1 MQMLNPNIHKASR
14 ILLVFFA
21 LAVTGLKAQPL
32 HVDGVMAIVGDKVVL
47 RSDYE
52 TEMGQL
58 ARSGNLQDS
67 QQLSCLV
74 LRKLILRKL
83 MLNQA
88 EIDSLPLS
96 EERIDAEIDNRL
108 RYFQR
113 QAGSQADLERYLGK
127 TLSEYREDIRPKMKE
142 QLLAQEM
149 ENKIT
154 SSVKISP
161 QEVKQFYN
169 DIQKDSLPVIP
180 AEVEVAQLLIEP
192 PVSVEAKEFA
202 REQLEM
208 LRKRLLK
215 GESFEKLA
223 KTYSQDPGSR
233 DNYGLLPEFGR
244 GEMVPEFERM
254 AFKLKQDSI
263 SPVFESPFGFH
274 IMKVGKR
281 MGERVLAS
289 HILIRAEYTSAD
301 FIATQKR
308 IDSAYDL
315 LYEKKID
322 WCTAVKRYASDEIGN
337 RGYCGFFND
346 ETTGSQ
352 KMIFDELPPEIKMI
366 VDKLKPGEFSE
377 PARTFTPDGRAIYR
391 MVFLK
396 SFTAPHQ
403 ANLTQDY
410 GRIQLEAEA
419 RKKQKAIDTW
429 VDKTKKDTYIRV
441 QSNLI
446 QCPDLKVLEAQ
457 N

>member
-1 MQMLNPNIHKASR
+1 MPNLLIHRACR
-14 ILLVFFA
+14 FLLLFFA
-21 LAVTGLKAQPL
+21 LAAAGLKSQPL

-58 ARSGNLQDS
+58 ARSGNFQDS
-67 QQLSCLV
+67 QQLSCFV

-96 EERIDAEIDNRL
+96 DERIDAEIDNRL

-127 TLSEYREDIRPKMKE
+127 TLAEYREDIRPKMKE

-149 ENKIT
+149 EGKIT

-169 DIQKDSLPVIP
+169 DIQKDSLPIIP

-192 PVSVEAKEFA
+192 PVSPEAKEFA
-202 REQLEM
+202 REQLQL
-208 LRKRLLK
+208 LRTRLLA

-223 KTYSQDPGSR
+223 KTYSQDPGSK
-233 DNYGLLPEFGR
+233 DNNGLLPEFGR

-254 AFKLKQDSI
+254 AFKLKPDSI

-274 IMKVGKR
+274 LMKVSKR
-281 MGERVLAS
+281 LGERVIAS
-289 HILIRAEYTSAD
+289 HILIRAEYTTAD
-301 FIATQKR
+301 FNATQKR

-322 WCTAVKRYASDEIGN
+322 WCTAVKRYASADIGN
-337 RGYCGFFND
+337 RGYCGFFTD

-391 MVFLK
+391 MVYLK

-403 ANLTQDY
+403 ANLAQDY

>member
-1 MQMLNPNIHKASR
+1 MRNITLHNTLRFFSV
-14 ILLVFFA
+14 LFA
-21 LAVTGLKAQPL
+21 LTAAGLKSQPL
-32 HVDGVMAIVGDKVVL
+32 HVDGVMAVVGDKVVL

-58 ARSGNLQDS
+58 ASSANFQDS
-67 QQLSCLV
+67 QQLSCMV

-113 QAGSQADLERYLGK
+113 QVGSQADLERYLGK

-149 ENKIT
+149 ESKIT
-154 SSVKISP
+154 SAVKISP

-169 DIQKDSLPVIP
+169 DIQKDSLPIIP

-192 PVSVEAKEFA
+192 PVSQEAKEFA
-202 REQLEM
+202 REQLQM
-208 LRKRLLK
+208 LRMRILA

-223 KTYSQDPGSR
+223 KTYSQDPGSKE
-233 DNYGLLPEFGR
+233 NNGLLPEFGR

-274 IMKVGKR
+274 LMKVAKR

-289 HILIRAEYTSAD
+289 HILIRADYTTSD
-301 FIATQKR
+301 FTAIQQR

-322 WCTAVKRYASDEIGN
+322 WCTAVKRYASADIGN
-337 RGYCGFFND
+337 RGYCGFFTD

-352 KMIFDELPPEIKMI
+352 KMIFDELPPEIKLI
-366 VDKLKPGEFSE
+366 VDKLKLGDFSE

-391 MVFLK
+391 MVYLK

-403 ANLTQDY
+403 ANLLQDY

-429 VDKTKKDTYIRV
+429 VDKTKKDTYVRV
-441 QSNLI
+441 QSKLI
-446 QCPDLKVLEAQ
+446 QCPDLKAWEAQ

>member
-1 MQMLNPNIHKASR
+1 
-14 ILLVFFA
+14 V

-32 HVDGVMAIVGDKVVL
+32 HVDGIMAIVGDKVVL

-58 ARSGNLQDS
+58 ARSGNFQDS
-67 QQLSCLV
+67 QQLSCVV
-74 LRKLILRKL
+74 LKKLILRKL

-108 RYFQR
+108 RFFQR

-127 TLSEYREDIRPKMKE
+127 TLAEYKEDIRPKMKE

-154 SSVKISP
+154 SAVKISP

-192 PVSVEAKEFA
+192 PVSPEAKEFA
-202 REQLEM
+202 REQLQL
-208 LRKRLLK
+208 LRTRLIS

-223 KTYSQDPGSR
+223 KTYSQDPGSK
-233 DNYGLLPEFGR
+233 DNNGLLPEFGR

-254 AFKLKQDSI
+254 AFKLKPDSI

-274 IMKVGKR
+274 IMKVSKR
-281 MGERVLAS
+281 MGERVQAS
-289 HILIRAEYTSAD
+289 HILIRAEYTTAD
-301 FIATQKR
+301 FNATQKR
-308 IDSAYDL
+308 MDSAYDL

-322 WCTAVKRYASDEIGN
+322 WCSAVKRYASAEIGN
-337 RGYCGFFND
+337 RGNCGFFTD

-366 VDKLKPGEFSE
+366 VDKLKPGELSE

-391 MVFLK
+391 MVYLK
-396 SFTAPHQ
+396 SFTPPHQ
-403 ANLTQDY
+403 ANLQQDY

-419 RKKQKAIDTW
+419 RKKQTAIDNW
-429 VDKTKKDTYIRV
+429 VEKTRKDTYIRA
-441 QSNLI
+441 QSSLI
-446 QCPDLKVLEAQ
+446 QCPDLKAWEVK

>member
-1 MQMLNPNIHKASR
+1 MRNFSIHNAGR
-14 ILLVFFA
+14 FLLVLFA
-21 LAVTGLKAQPL
+21 LTTAVLKGQPL
-32 HVDGVMAIVGDKVVL
+32 HVDGTIAVVGDKVVL

-52 TEMGQL
+52 TEMDQL
-58 ARSGNLQDS
+58 ARSANLQDS
-67 QQLSCLV
+67 QQLPCLV

-96 EERIDAEIDNRL
+96 DERIDAEIDNRL

-127 TLSEYREDIRPKMKE
+127 TLSEYKEVIRPKMKE

-161 QEVKQFYN
+161 QEVKQFYI
-169 DIQKDSLPVIP
+169 DIQKDSLPIIP

-192 PVSVEAKEFA
+192 PVSAEAKDFA
-202 REQLEM
+202 REQLQM
-208 LRKRLLK
+208 LRMRIQA

-223 KTYSQDPGSR
+223 KKFSQDPGSKE
-233 DNYGLLPEFGR
+233 NNGLLPEFGR

-254 AFKLKQDSI
+254 AFKLKPDSL

-274 IMKVGKR
+274 LMKVGKR

-289 HILIRAEYTSAD
+289 HILIRAEYTTTD
-301 FIATQKR
+301 FNATQKR
-308 IDSAYDL
+308 IDSAFDL

-322 WCTAVKRYASDEIGN
+322 WCTAVKRYASADIGN
-337 RGYCGFFND
+337 RGYCGFFTD
-346 ETTGSQ
+346 ETSGSQ

-366 VDKLKPGEFSE
+366 VDKLKSGEFSE
-377 PARTFTPDGRAIYR
+377 PGRTFTPDGRVIYR
-391 MVFLK
+391 MVYLK

-403 ANLTQDY
+403 ANLSQDY

-429 VDKTKKDTYIRV
+429 VDKTQKDTYIRV

-446 QCPDLKVLEAQ
+446 QCPDLKAWEAQ

>member
-1 MQMLNPNIHKASR
+1 MRNIFIHSALR
-14 ILLVFFA
+14 NLLVLIA
-21 LAVTGLKAQPL
+21 LTASGLKSQPL
-32 HVDGVMAIVGDKVVL
+32 HVDGIMAVVGDKVVL

-58 ARSGNLQDS
+58 ARSGNLVDS

-96 EERIDAEIDNRL
+96 DDAEIDNRL

-149 ENKIT
+149 ESKIT

-169 DIQKDSLPVIP
+169 DIPKDSLPIIP

-192 PVSVEAKEFA
+192 PVSPESKDFA
-202 REQLEM
+202 REQLQM
-208 LRKRLLK
+208 LRARLLA

-223 KTYSQDPGSR
+223 KTYSQDPGSKE
-233 DNYGLLPEFGR
+233 NNGLLPEFGR

-254 AFKLKQDSI
+254 AFKLKPDSL

-274 IMKVGKR
+274 LMKVSKR

-289 HILIRAEYTSAD
+289 HILIRAEYTTAD
-301 FIATQKR
+301 FSATQKR

-322 WCTAVKRYASDEIGN
+322 WCAAVKRYASADIGN
-337 RGYCGFFND
+337 RGYCGFFTD

-366 VDKLKPGEFSE
+366 LDKLKPGEFSE
-377 PARTFTPDGRAIYR
+377 PTRTFTPDGRAIYR
-391 MVFLK
+391 MVYLK

-403 ANLTQDY
+403 ANLLQDY

-419 RKKQKAIDTW
+419 RKKQKAIDNW

-441 QSNLI
+441 QGNLI
-446 QCPDLKVLEAQ
+446 QCPDLKALEAQ

>member
-1 MQMLNPNIHKASR
+1 MQNCNGHKSLRFLLMLV
-14 ILLVFFA
+14 LLA
-21 LAVTGLKAQPL
+21 AAGLKSQPL
-32 HVDGVMAIVGDKVVL
+32 HVDGIMAIVGDKVVL

-58 ARSGNLQDS
+58 ARSGNFKDS
-67 QQLSCLV
+67 QQFSCLV

-149 ENKIT
+149 EGKIT

-161 QEVKQFYN
+161 QEVKQFYDN
-169 DIQKDSLPVIP
+169 IQNDSLPIIP

-192 PVSVEAKEFA
+192 PVSPEAKEFA
-202 REQLEM
+202 REQLQM
-208 LRKRLLK
+208 LRMRVLS

-223 KTYSQDPGSR
+223 KTYSQDPGSK
-233 DNYGLLPEFGR
+233 DNNGLLPEFGR

-254 AFKLKQDSI
+254 AFKLKPDSI

-274 IMKVGKR
+274 LMKVSKR
-281 MGERVLAS
+281 LGERVLAS
-289 HILIRAEYTSAD
+289 HILIRAEYTTAD
-301 FIATQKR
+301 FTATQKR

-315 LYEKKID
+315 LYEKKTD
-322 WCTAVKRYASDEIGN
+322 WCTAVKRYASADIGN
-337 RGYCGFFND
+337 KGYCGFFTD

-352 KMIFDELPPEIKMI
+352 KMIFDDLPPEIKMI

-391 MVFLK
+391 MVYLK

-403 ANLTQDY
+403 ANLSQDY

-419 RKKQKAIDTW
+419 RKKQKAIDNW
-429 VDKTKKDTYIRV
+429 VNKTKKDTYIRV

-446 QCPDLKVLEAQ
+446 QCPDLKSLEAQ

>member
-1 MQMLNPNIHKASR
+1 MQKTAIQIVIR
-14 ILLVFFA
+14 LVLMMSAFA
-21 LAVTGLKAQPL
+21 AAGLKAQPM
-32 HVDGVMAIVGDKVVL
+32 HVDGIMAVVGDKVVL

-58 ARSGNLQDS
+58 ARSGNFKDS

-88 EIDSLPLS
+88 ELDSLPLS
-96 EERIDAEIDNRL
+96 EERVDAEIDNRL

-127 TLSEYREDIRPKMKE
+127 SLAEYREDIRPKMQE

-154 SSVKISP
+154 SVVKISP

-169 DIQKDSLPVIP
+169 DIQKDSLPIIP

-192 PVSVEAKEFA
+192 PVSPEAKEFA
-202 REQLEM
+202 REQLQL
-208 LRKRLLK
+208 LRQRLLA

-223 KTYSQDPGSR
+223 KTYSQDPGSKE
-233 DNYGLLPEFGR
+233 NNGLLPEFGR

-254 AFKLKQDSI
+254 AFKLKPDSI

-274 IMKVGKR
+274 LMKVSKR
-281 MGERVLAS
+281 LGERVLAS
-289 HILIRAEYTSAD
+289 HILIRAEYTTSD
-301 FIATQKR
+301 FLTTQKK
-308 IDSAYDL
+308 IDSAYDM

-322 WCTAVKRYASDEIGN
+322 WCTAVKRYASAEIGN
-337 RGYCGFFND
+337 KGYCGFFTD

-391 MVFLK
+391 MLYLK

-403 ANLTQDY
+403 ASLEQDY

-429 VDKTKKDTYIRV
+429 VNKTKKDTYIRV